1 MTAVMQHMI
10 DHNMSSNLHYVN
22 VNDEEERERINKDYY
37 LPEGDSSNNISS
49 PSFSYSRS
57 LQIEI
62 LVCVLFATAT
72 QLNHSSS
79 ITFFHGGISNN
90 VQRPIPYMITT
101 NSQDI
106 IINLTYNHEY
116 IGKDQVTIPDYLLVV
131 VGIILPSFLIIATSV
146 TIGALQSQ
154 IRNSSSSFLDR
165 LKVILK
171 YTIPDIHSAICLIT
185 VSYGSTRLFTDFLKN
200 YVGYMRPNF
209 YNMCQFNIETIS
221 CDATENLKSA
231 RRSFPSGHSSISFCG
246 MTCLALYLAGKVGLH
261 SHLQT
266 SYQPQ
271 EENNNNNSS
280 NVVRGE
286 ETPKI
291 GKWGLKTLCKKI
303 VFLFAI
309 GGPLFLSTFVAA
321 SRVHDNWHHPADVVA
336 GALIGATTA
345 SIAYH
350 VWLVLLSF
358 FQQRYTYSL
367 NPKKAY

>member
-1 MTAVMQHMI
+1 
-10 DHNMSSNLHYVN
+10 MSSTLHYVT
-22 VNDEEERERINKDYY
+22 VNDEEGRERIKKDYY
-37 LPEGDSSNNISS
+37 LSEGDSSNDNSS

-57 LQIEI
+57 LQIEL
-62 LVCVLFATAT
+62 LVCVIFATAT

-79 ITFFHGGISNN
+79 ITFFHGGNSNN

-116 IGKDQVTIPDYLLVV
+116 ISKDKVTIPDYLLVV
-131 VGIILPSFLIIATSV
+131 VGIILPSFLIVATSV
-146 TIGALQSQ
+146 TIGCLQLQ
-154 IRNSSSSFLDR
+154 ILNSSSSLLDR
-165 LKVILK
+165 LMVILK
-171 YTIPDIHSAICLIT
+171 YTIPDIHSALCLIT
-185 VSYGSTRLFTDFLKN
+185 VSFGSTRLFTDFLKN

-209 YNMCQFNIETIS
+209 YNMCQFNMETIS

-261 SHLQT
+261 SHLQK
-266 SYQPQ
+266 SYQLQ
-271 EENNNNNSS
+271 EDNNNNSN
-280 NVVRGE
+280 NVIQGE
-286 ETPKI
+286 HTPKI
-291 GKWGLKTLCKKI
+291 GKWGLKTLFKKI

-309 GGPLFLSTFVAA
+309 GGPLLLSTFVAA

-336 GALIGATTA
+336 GALIGAITA

-358 FQQRYTYSL
+358 LEQRYNFFL
-367 NPKKAY
+367 KAY